1 MKQKIETTHLLNAPA
16 KKVWENISKATGVN
30 AWLPVITACRLEG
43 NKRVC
48 TTAQGDMDETILKI
62 DNEQKLFQYS
72 IDKQPLLPIEN
83 IIGTMKVS
91 DKEGKTE
98 LIWNLDFT
106 IQDETMLPMVTQA
119 IQGMYETGA
128 NGLETISQ

>member
-1 MKQKIETTHLLNAPA
+1 MKQTIETKHFLSAPA
-16 KKVWENISKATGVN
+16 NKVWENISKATGLN
-30 AWLPVITACRLEG
+30 NWLPVITACRLDG

-48 TTAQGDMDETILKI
+48 STEQGDMDETILTI

-83 IIGTMKVS
+83 IIGTMKLT
-91 DKEGKTE
+91 EMNGKTE
-98 LIWNLDFT
+98 LSWNLDFT

-119 IQGMYETGA
+119 IQGMYEAGA
-128 NGLETISQ
+128 HGLESISQ